1 MTTISIIAN
10 DQALI
15 MAQSPKIASGDQNSV
30 KLHVE
35 FSDEW
40 NNYAKSAVFF
50 TSNNPKIIYEKI
62 MTSSEC
68 IIPTEVLAGSW
79 FLFIGVR
86 GVNSDDNSIKTS
98 SLLKYKILEGAPTG
112 TATEVEPTS
121 NVYQQLLT
129 AYGKTETE
137 IAVERARIDNLSTL
151 SEGSTTG
158 DAELIDIRVGADG
171 TTYNNAGAA
180 VRSQINNINA
190 KIKELADTHEI
201 ATTEEVSNYLGL
213 SNIGV

>member
-10 DQALI
+10 DQELI
-15 MAQSPKIASGDQNSV
+15 MAQNPKIASGDQNSV

-79 FLFIGVR
+79 FLFIGVLSFH
-86 GVNSDDNSIKTS
+86 VDCCKYHYNSRRPK
-98 SLLKYKILEGAPTG
+98 
-112 TATEVEPTS
+112 EVRS
-121 NVYQQLLT
+121 
-129 AYGKTETE
+129 G
-137 IAVERARIDNLSTL
+137 
-151 SEGSTTG
+151 
-158 DAELIDIRVGADG
+158 LIDR
-171 TTYNNAGAA
+171 
-180 VRSQINNINA
+180 
-190 KIKELADTHEI
+190 
-201 ATTEEVSNYLGL
+201 
-213 SNIGV
+213 

>member
-1 MTTISIIAN
+1 MQRLENS
-10 DQALI
+10 
-15 MAQSPKIASGDQNSV
+15 ASWILQ
-30 KLHVE
+30 VE
-35 FSDEW
+35 GIRLE
-40 NNYAKSAVFF
+40 NLL
-50 TSNNPKIIYEKI
+50 
-62 MTSSEC
+62 C
-68 IIPTEVLAGSW
+68 
-79 FLFIGVR
+79 
-86 GVNSDDNSIKTS
+86 S
-98 SLLKYKILEGAPTG
+98 SLKYRILEGAPTG
-112 TATEVEPTS
+112 TATEVEPTPD
-121 NVYQQLLT
+121 VYQQLLT

-180 VRSQINNINA
+180 VRSQINNINT

-201 ATTEEVSNYLGL
+201 ATTEDVSNYLGL

>member
-1 MTTISIIAN
+1 MTTIKLVAN
-10 DQALI
+10 DQLL
-15 MAQSPKIASGDQNSV
+15 QVTVSPKISSGEVNTV
-30 KLHVE
+30 GIHVD

-158 DAELIDIRVGADG
+158 DAELIDIRVGVDG